1 MEKTLIRIFGVLLL
15 LFGFIGFFT
24 NSFVGSVGYFYASTG
39 MNIVNL
45 LAGIILLGA
54 SSTEESS
61 ALTLKIAGAV
71 YFVLAILGFA
81 VTSAGSTANILGFM
95 GVNMSA
101 NWLYAIGGLLMV
113 GAGFVNTTQNAM
125 YHSKSHA

>member
-1 MEKTLIRIFGVLLL
+1 M
-15 LFGFIGFFT
+15 
-24 NSFVGSVGYFYASTG
+24 
-39 MNIVNL
+39 
-45 LAGIILLGA
+45 LGA